1 MLLLIHTFKILL
13 IELAHSSCWL
23 LIRFRIR
30 RSRHLKIVIMFPRT
44 NFKQPY
50 ETNICTTNILKP
62 FTHQKNV
69 QRKTFMPLMQT
80 VLHYYFSVQ
89 ILKHYAV

>member
-1 MLLLIHTFKILL
+1 
-13 IELAHSSCWL
+13 
-23 LIRFRIR
+23 
-30 RSRHLKIVIMFPRT
+30 MFPRT

-69 QRKTFMPLMQT
+69 QRKTFIIAFDANSI
-80 VLHYYFSVQ
+80 HYYFSVH